1 MCEFFFKTCECSS
14 VTLGKPSLLRSV
26 LTCRSTGPASK
37 FGPYPERCLLTLEC
51 LFIIIGI
58 KITIIYR
65 YSKKIDHLCDYSE
78 FTNHHHL
85 IKIITSNNRHLQ
97 VFQETAVLHQLGDYV
112 DRLLL
117 RTHCVQLDQPGRIH
131 GESTIVFICVMFNSQ
146 QIQR

>member
-14 VTLGKPSLLRSV
+14 VTLGKPSLLRSG

-51 LFIIIGI
+51 LFIIIET

-65 YSKKIDHLCDYSE
+65 YSKKIDHYCDHSE

-85 IKIITSNNRHLQ
+85 IMITTSSKRHLQ
-97 VFQETAVLHQLGDYV
+97 VFQETAVLHQLGD
-112 DRLLL
+112 DEDGLLGG
-117 RTHCVQLDQPGRIH
+117 TDSVELDQFRMPKFLHYLCFCEEIFRIH
-131 GESTIVFICVMFNSQ
+131 ST
-146 QIQR
+146 

>member
-14 VTLGKPSLLRSV
+14 VTLGKPSLLRSG

-37 FGPYPERCLLTLEC
+37 FGPYPGRCSLSLEC

-58 KITIIYR
+58 KITIIYS
-65 YSKKIDHLCDYSE
+65 SKKIHHHLCDYSE

-85 IKIITSNNRHLQ
+85 IMITTSSKRHLQ
-97 VFQETAVLHQLGDYV
+97 VFQEAAVLHQLGDNV

-117 RTHCVQLDQPGRIH
+117 RTHCVQLDQPG
-131 GESTIVFICVMFNSQ
+131 ESTIIYLFKA
-146 QIQR
+146 